1 MLKRQRPSTPPPSLA
16 ETSSFS
22 EFVEGEP
29 SGLEHSTKRRRIV
42 APSLDGRQRG
52 MNTVDY
58 DNGEEYLEEEGH
70 IEQIAHD
77 VQTESTPSWVEPVA
91 HYKYSN
97 ALLHQLHLEHQRRV
111 LLQTTSSLAPSG
123 NHSDTLRNSHAQYS
137 QSSKVHTH
145 VEPPVYYPNE
155 LYAPSLAPIGH
166 GPGHDSD
173 MVLESLRVRAIYEG
187 SNRCVERYL
196 LTTGTL
202 LIFTLSFRLLGSL
215 VKQRLREQE
224 SSSN

>member
-1 MLKRQRPSTPPPSLA
+1 MEERSERLEDEDDEDGGGCEVVGDGLEEREGTWSTIQSKTA
-16 ETSSFS
+16 ESFS
-22 EFVEGEP
+22 AE
-29 SGLEHSTKRRRIV
+29 
-42 APSLDGRQRG
+42 
-52 MNTVDY
+52 
-58 DNGEEYLEEEGH
+58 
-70 IEQIAHD
+70 
-77 VQTESTPSWVEPVA
+77 
-91 HYKYSN
+91 
-97 ALLHQLHLEHQRRV
+97 AL
-111 LLQTTSSLAPSG
+111 TTSSLAPSG

-145 VEPPVYYPNE
+145 VEPPAYYPNE

-196 LTTGTL
+196 STTGTL